1 MFGRDGAALFRGP
14 FIDEGLDETVHLG
27 VVLGRHH
34 VQVQVRW
41 WSSATLTV
49 SIRRG

>member
-1 MFGRDGAALFRGP
+1 
-14 FIDEGLDETVHLG
+14 VHFG

-41 WSSATLTV
+41 LGSTITIGELSWFEAQSCSGV
-49 SIRRG
+49 S

>member
-1 MFGRDGAALFRGP
+1 
-14 FIDEGLDETVHLG
+14 VHFG

-41 WSSATLTV
+41 LGSTTIAI
-49 SIRRG
+49 SITRRVELV